1 MQSFWAERA
10 AAAPDPLKEIGMPI
24 DPAVLVRNVSSLTAL
39 DAEHDLPRAIQQIV
53 GAAKALLGVDGAG
66 LMLADERG
74 DLRWA
79 TASDQQTQLIE
90 EGQERLGQGP
100 CVNAFAEHAPMAM
113 RDAATE
119 PHWGKLT
126 DVVTGQ
132 EMRAGLSV
140 PVQLEGGPIGSLDLY
155 SADPRDWD
163 QAEISA
169 AQVYAALVAT
179 LLSQAVAAHVKGRLA
194 EQLQVALEHRSRI
207 ERAKG
212 MLMVREGIDDAAA
225 FERLRSAARSSRR
238 PLIDVVN
245 EVLSGQRL
253 SRTRR

>member
-1 MQSFWAERA
+1 
-10 AAAPDPLKEIGMPI
+10 MPI
-24 DPAVLVRNVSSLTAL
+24 DPVALIRNVNSLAAL
-39 DAEHDLPRAIQQIV
+39 DAERDLSRALQQIV
-53 GAAKALLGVDGAG
+53 SAAKVLLGVDGAG

-74 DLRWA
+74 ELRWA
-79 TASDQQTQLIE
+79 TASDQETQIVE
-90 EGQERLGQGP
+90 EGQERVGEGP
-100 CVNAFAEHAPMAM
+100 CVNAFAQHAPMAM
-113 RDAATE
+113 RDATKE

-155 SADPRDWD
+155 SAEPRDWD

-169 AQVYAALVAT
+169 AQVYAALAAT
-179 LLSQAVAAHVKGRLA
+179 LLSQAVGAQVKGRLA
-194 EQLQVALEHRSRI
+194 EQLQVAFEHRTRI

-212 MLMVREGIDDAAA
+212 MLMAREGIDDAAA
-225 FERLRSAARSSRR
+225 FDRLRSAARSSRR

-245 EVLSGQRL
+245 QVLSG
-253 SRTRR
+253 

>member
-1 MQSFWAERA
+1 
-10 AAAPDPLKEIGMPI
+10 MPI
-24 DPAVLVRNVSSLTAL
+24 DPAALARNLSTLAAL
-39 DAEHDLPRAIQQIV
+39 DAEHDLARALQQLAS
-53 GAAKALLGVDGAG
+53 AAKTLLGVDGAG

-79 TASDQQTQLIE
+79 TASDQQTQIVE

-113 RDAATE
+113 RDAAKE
-119 PHWGKLT
+119 PRWGKIT

-140 PVQLEGGPIGSLDLY
+140 PVQLEGGPIGTLDLY
-155 SADPRDWD
+155 SAAPRDWD

-169 AQVYAALVAT
+169 AQVYAALAAT
-179 LLSQAVAAHVKGRLA
+179 LLSQAVGAQVKGRLA
-194 EQLQVALEHRSRI
+194 EQLQTAFAHRTRI

-212 MLMVREGIDDAAA
+212 MLMLQEGIDDAAA
-225 FERLRSAARSSRR
+225 FERLRTAARSSRR
-238 PLIDVVN
+238 PLIEVVD
-245 EVLSGQRL
+245 EVLGGKRL
-253 SRTRR
+253 SRPRR

>member
-1 MQSFWAERA
+1 
-10 AAAPDPLKEIGMPI
+10 MPI
-24 DPAVLVRNVSSLTAL
+24 DPAALARNISQLAGL
-39 DAEHDLPRAIQQIV
+39 DTERDLGRVMQQITS
-53 GAAKALLGVDGAG
+53 AAKELLRVDGAG

-74 DLRWA
+74 QLRWA
-79 TASDQQTQLIE
+79 TASDQQSQIIE

-113 RDAATE
+113 RDAAKE
-119 PHWGKLT
+119 PQWGKIT

-140 PVQLEGGPIGSLDLY
+140 PVQLEGGPIGTLDLY
-155 SADPRDWD
+155 SAQPRDWD

-169 AQVYAALVAT
+169 AQVYAALAAT
-179 LLSQAVAAHVKGRLA
+179 LLSQAAAAQVKGRLA

-212 MLMVREGIDDAAA
+212 MLMVREGIDDAEA
-225 FERLRSAARSSRR
+225 FERLRSAARPSRR
-238 PLIDVVN
+238 PLIEVVD
-245 EVLSGQRL
+245 EVLGGQRL
-253 SRTRR
+253 SRLRR